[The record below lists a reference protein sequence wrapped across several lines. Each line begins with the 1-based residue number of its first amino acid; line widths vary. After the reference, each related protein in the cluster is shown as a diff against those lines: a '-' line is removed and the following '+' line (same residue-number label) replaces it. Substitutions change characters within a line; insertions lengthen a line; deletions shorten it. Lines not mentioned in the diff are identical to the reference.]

1 MFAIVAGQ
9 IGAKSAELAEA
20 QLAALDA
27 FGTGNLVL
35 PADRRNGDELQAA
48 TEEPGTALAM
58 VLDLARSG
66 RWSVGLGIGD
76 SADGSAFTLAR
87 QAAARAKNRS
97 PRFALAVGLGRL
109 PDSEL
114 LEPLIDLV
122 LHLRARRTPEGWEVH
137 DLLLTGITQAQAAA
151 SLGVTPQA
159 VSLRAQSARLRTEF
173 AAQAALVRLLD
184 AAGAPPEVG

>member
-1 MFAIVAGQ
+1 MVTTTNFFVGFLITHTAGQ
-9 IGAKSAELAEA
+9 FPAAFDETAPTLPNRSWVAITSSINDLSGAQTIESAGLV
-20 QLAALDA
+20 
-27 FGTGNLVL
+27 GNWLI
-35 PADRRNGDELQAA
+35 R
-48 TEEPGTALAM
+48 
-58 VLDLARSG
+58 
-66 RWSVGLGIGD
+66 
-76 SADGSAFTLAR
+76 ADGSAFTLAR
-87 QAAARAKNRS
+87 QAAARARNRS